1 MTKQYVEI
9 DVKFLEDGTKIPMSI
24 KWTDGTTFEIDR
36 VLDVKKCASLKVG
49 GFGDRYRVRI
59 SGKETYLYYE
69 FDKWFVEKK
78 QK

>member
-1 MTKQYVEI
+1 M
-9 DVKFLEDGTKIPMSI
+9 KFMEDGTKIPMSI

-49 GFGDRYRVRI
+49 DRYTVRI

-78 QK
+78 QKK